1 MEDEMNKVE
10 ISQSLLNIYQKS
22 KLAAYA
28 PHSEYYAVRKEFKGK
43 KIIIT
48 VRVNTIISSIRTQR
62 RWSPHG
68 IFIRS
73 RGSDFRSERN
83 CSTVSK
89 PTC

>member
-1 MEDEMNKVE
+1 MLTNILVSVMEDEMNKVE

-48 VRVNTIISSIRTQR
+48 VRVITVIFSIRTQR
-62 RWSPHG
+62 RWSPYG

-73 RGSDFRSERN
+73 
-83 CSTVSK
+83 
-89 PTC
+89 

>member
-43 KIIIT
+43 HMVLLSVLKTMI
-48 VRVNTIISSIRTQR
+48 
-62 RWSPHG
+62 
-68 IFIRS
+68 
-73 RGSDFRSERN
+73 
-83 CSTVSK
+83 
-89 PTC
+89 